1 LDSLSTVSAQH
12 CRKNS
17 PFMNRFLDWLDDRS
31 GIRVLV
37 KEALYEKVPG
47 GAKWRYVWGSCL
59 TFAFFTQV
67 VTGTLLW
74 MSYSPSAQTAW
85 ESVYFIQY
93 QVWGGW
99 FLRGVHHYMAQA
111 MIVLLVLHLMQVM
124 IDGAYKAPRELNFW
138 FGIAL
143 LGVTLALSLTG
154 YLLPWDQKGFWATA
168 VATNL
173 IAEVPLVGPM
183 LQKIVVGGVE
193 YGHQTITRFFA
204 LHAGILPA
212 ALIGLVVGHIYLFR
226 KHGIHV
232 KEPRPK
238 RDSYFWPD
246 QILKDGVACLAVM
259 LAVVFL
265 TFYFKGAPL
274 GPPAD
279 PSNEFP
285 ARPEWYFL
293 FLFQLLKYVPAFW
306 GAVIIP
312 LALGLLI
319 FLQPFI
325 GASKKGH
332 HFNIGFWWCLLAG
345 AAGLTFL
352 AFSEDQANLNHGAAV
367 KEADWQAQRVVQ
379 IAQEE
384 GIPPT
389 GAVTLLR
396 EDHQNRGRQIFAS
409 HCASCHRYNGH
420 DGRGYSVEDDPSAP
434 ELAGF
439 ASNTW
444 LTKLLDYEHYIS
456 PEYFGGTA
464 FKDGTMAKKVLKKY
478 DEDEKKLLPQVA
490 LLLSDLA
497 ELPYQ
502 DSLSEERRE
511 NLMDIYYDDL
521 ACIDCHDIDS
531 EGEGSAPDL
540 TGYGSRKWMV
550 DFIVNPEHERFYG
563 KKNDRMPAF
572 GRDEKLS
579 IEEIEIVVD
588 WIRSK
593 PAEI

>member
-1 LDSLSTVSAQH
+1 
-12 CRKNS
+12 
-17 PFMNRFLDWLDDRS
+17 MNRFLDWLDDRS
-31 GIRVLV
+31 GIRGIV

-47 GAKWRYVWGSCL
+47 GARWRYVWGSCL

-93 QVWGGW
+93 EVWGGW

-173 IAEVPLVGPM
+173 IAEVPLIGPI

-212 ALIGLVVGHIYLFR
+212 ALIGLVVAHVYLFR

-238 RDSYFWPD
+238 KDSYFWPD

-259 LAVVFL
+259 LAVIIL
-265 TFYFKGAPL
+265 TLYFKGAPL

-312 LALGLLI
+312 LVLGLLI
-319 FLQPFI
+319 LIQPFL
-325 GASKKGH
+325 GASRKGH
-332 HFNIGFWWCLLAG
+332 QFNIGFWWCLLAG

-352 AFSEDQANLNHGAAV
+352 AFSEDRANTNHGAAV
-367 KEADWQAQRVVQ
+367 KEAEWQASRVVQ
-379 IAQEE
+379 IAQED
-384 GIPPT
+384 GIPPA

-396 EDHQNRGRQIFAS
+396 NDHENRGRRIFAA

-420 DGRGYSVEDDPSAP
+420 DGRGYSVEEDPSAP

-439 ASNTW
+439 ASQDW
-444 LTKLLDYEHYIS
+444 LTKLLNYDHYTSI
-456 PEYFGGTA
+456 EYFGGTA

-478 DEDEKKLLPQVA
+478 NKEEQKLLPQVA
-490 LLLSDLA
+490 ILLSDQA

-502 DSLSEERRE
+502 ESLTDEKRE
-511 NLMDIYYDDL
+511 SLMDIFYDDL

-540 TGYGSRKWMV
+540 TGYGSKKWMT
-550 DFIVNPEHERFYG
+550 DFIINPEHERFYG
-563 KKNDRMPAF
+563 KKNDRMPAY
-572 GRDEKLS
+572 GRDNKLS
-579 IEEIEIVVD
+579 PEEIEIVVD
-588 WIRSK
+588 WIRLR
-593 PAEI
+593 PAVK